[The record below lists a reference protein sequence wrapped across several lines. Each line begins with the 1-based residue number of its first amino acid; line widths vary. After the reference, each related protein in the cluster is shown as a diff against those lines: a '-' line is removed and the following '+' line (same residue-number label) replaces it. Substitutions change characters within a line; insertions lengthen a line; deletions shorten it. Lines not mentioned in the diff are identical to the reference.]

1 MECKNLTGAEI
12 VVKALTELNIEVV
25 FGYSGS
31 YAMPMIEALH
41 KSGIRFIQPTS
52 ECSAAHAADG
62 YYRAS
67 GKIAG
72 VMTTS
77 GPGATNLITGIATA
91 YMDSVPM
98 LALTAN
104 VPTYKLGKDSF
115 QEVDITGIATP
126 ITKYAHI
133 IKSAEELE
141 GELKKAYALSLSG
154 RTSPVLIDV
163 PYDVLKETGE
173 YKNLRIPA
181 YRGTN
186 LNISS
191 VRRAAEL
198 INSATL
204 PGILA
209 GGGAKGAESRIR
221 KLAEKAGMPIFT
233 SLRGISDGYGERL
246 VGAIGSSAPYSHN
259 RAFKACDVI
268 LALGTRFSDRMYSK
282 PTKKKYIQ
290 VDSDAAEIEKVV
302 TTELG
307 INAGCSEFLDALTPW
322 VEAVDRPITECK
334 LPKKQPPI
342 KRLAATVLSAGD
354 GSTVFATD
362 VGSHQIAFLHS
373 IKEIDKNALITSLGL
388 GTMGFGLPALIGALV
403 ATGKRG
409 ILITGDGSF
418 NMNFNE
424 LATAKSLNLDLTVV
438 VANNCALGMILDL
451 ERLDGQANAVSD
463 AIVTP
468 PVNYALLAR
477 SFGAYGKRV
486 SLKNLHAELLNR
498 KPGLN
503 VFDVRIKG

>member
-163 PYDVLKETGE
+163 PYDAHTRL
-173 YKNLRIPA
+173 
-181 YRGTN
+181 
-186 LNISS
+186 
-191 VRRAAEL
+191 
-198 INSATL
+198 
-204 PGILA
+204 
-209 GGGAKGAESRIR
+209 SR
-221 KLAEKAGMPIFT
+221 
-233 SLRGISDGYGERL
+233 Y
-246 VGAIGSSAPYSHN
+246 
-259 RAFKACDVI
+259 
-268 LALGTRFSDRMYSK
+268 
-282 PTKKKYIQ
+282 
-290 VDSDAAEIEKVV
+290 
-302 TTELG
+302 
-307 INAGCSEFLDALTPW
+307 
-322 VEAVDRPITECK
+322 
-334 LPKKQPPI
+334 
-342 KRLAATVLSAGD
+342 
-354 GSTVFATD
+354 
-362 VGSHQIAFLHS
+362 
-373 IKEIDKNALITSLGL
+373 
-388 GTMGFGLPALIGALV
+388 
-403 ATGKRG
+403 
-409 ILITGDGSF
+409 
-418 NMNFNE
+418 
-424 LATAKSLNLDLTVV
+424 
-438 VANNCALGMILDL
+438 
-451 ERLDGQANAVSD
+451 
-463 AIVTP
+463 
-468 PVNYALLAR
+468 
-477 SFGAYGKRV
+477 
-486 SLKNLHAELLNR
+486 
-498 KPGLN
+498 
-503 VFDVRIKG
+503 